1 MDCARKVL
9 LHSKFLSS
17 FLFFVIKGFLVR
29 VELKTERRSSIE
41 RVFAPTMMMML
52 MMMMMMMMMMIDLR
66 AIKRHP
72 CEEMQT
78 KIGNFPAHY
87 SDSISIRFSARSRL
101 VALKD

>member
-1 MDCARKVL
+1 
-9 LHSKFLSS
+9 
-17 FLFFVIKGFLVR
+17 
-29 VELKTERRSSIE
+29 
-41 RVFAPTMMMML
+41 
-52 MMMMMMMMMMIDLR
+52 MMMMIDLR

-101 VALKD
+101 VALKDWRPRRVVVVDVIVVVVVVAVVVVVVMVVLVVVVMVVLVVVVVIAIVVVAVVAAD